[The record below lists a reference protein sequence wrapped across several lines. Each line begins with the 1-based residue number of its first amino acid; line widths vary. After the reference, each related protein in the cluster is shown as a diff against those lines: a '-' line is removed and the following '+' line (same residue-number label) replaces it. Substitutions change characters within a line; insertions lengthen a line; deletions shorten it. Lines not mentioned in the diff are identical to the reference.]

1 MVTVVAAEPMVVGAV
16 VVAAAAVDKE
26 VVVEQLRI
34 PGCSFA
40 AASSKAG

>member
-16 VVAAAAVDKE
+16 VAAAVDKE